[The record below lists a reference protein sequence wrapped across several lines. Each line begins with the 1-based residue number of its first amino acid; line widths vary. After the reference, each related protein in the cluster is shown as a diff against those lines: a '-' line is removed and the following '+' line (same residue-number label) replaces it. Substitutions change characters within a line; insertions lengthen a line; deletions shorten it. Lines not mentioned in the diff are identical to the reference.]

1 MNVRGESWGTARG
14 QETAWTMGRDWRTLR
29 CMAGNQPLWTTPQR
43 STDPFGMR
51 MRSEGGD
58 RDRDRGGENSRE
70 SCPSRW
76 VKSDGLRCWAKG
88 WFAVFAV
95 LSLIST
101 DSRVVGAETSVPKDA
116 PKSAGTKADNKAETN
131 STALF
136 GLTNLWTI
144 HLTISPQDWQKLGSR
159 GGPRD
164 RRYGG
169 GGNDGANGGMFDGII
184 RGVFGGEEA
193 PAQSRPR
200 VQSRPAQNP
209 GAIQEG
215 NSRYPWVVATVES
228 GGETYTNVGVR
239 FKGVSSFVRAP
250 NGYKRP
256 FKLDF
261 NRGVAGRRFKGVE
274 EFYLNNNVND
284 ATQMR
289 EALAYD
295 LFRRA
300 GIPAPR
306 TAFAQVYLTLPGKL
320 EKQHLGLY
328 TLVEAVEGDFLKRHF
343 GTKKGL
349 LLKPEMMQ
357 GLAYMGEDWRNYV
370 ERYDPKGEVDPA
382 VAQRFMQFT
391 RFIMESN
398 PETFSKDLK
407 NHLDPEMFLR
417 FVALN
422 SVLANVDSF
431 IGNGHNYFL
440 HVHPTTYQSTFV
452 PWDVNEAFGMH
463 PVSGS
468 SRSQMQFS
476 VVRPNADPNAL
487 VERCV
492 SDRSLNRIY
501 RAQLAMML
509 TNIFL
514 PSRVAA
520 DIDRIAAVTKPVVFA
535 ETKRARADFER
546 TVLKTIAPD
555 QGDTSQPRQD
565 REFARD
571 NYRPWGFPDAVEIDN
586 MPLKDWVEGRHAH
599 VRDQLEGKVRGTR
612 PRPRL
617 YN

>member
-1 MNVRGESWGTARG
+1 
-14 QETAWTMGRDWRTLR
+14 
-29 CMAGNQPLWTTPQR
+29 MAGITRELTAPFPAPDRMGADSISSGKQTPAIQHLR
-43 STDPFGMR
+43 SASSWA
-51 MRSEGGD
+51 SEWECFLTLCCLLVMG
-58 RDRDRGGENSRE
+58 
-70 SCPSRW
+70 C
-76 VKSDGLRCWAKG
+76 
-88 WFAVFAV
+88 
-95 LSLIST
+95 SLT
-101 DSRVVGAETSVPKDA
+101 GAEA
-116 PKSAGTKADNKAETN
+116 PIAKPASKPAETN
-131 STALF
+131 SATLF

-164 RRYGG
+164 RRFGG
-169 GGNDGANGGMFDGII
+169 GGNGGNGANGGVFDGII

-193 PAQSRPR
+193 PVQNRPQ
-200 VQSRPAQNP
+200 VQPRPGQRPASAQD
-209 GAIQEG
+209 G
-215 NSRYPWVVATVES
+215 NSRYPWAVATVES
-228 GGETYTNVGVR
+228 GGETFTNVGVR

-250 NGYKRP
+250 NGFKRP

-261 NRGVAGRRFKGVE
+261 DRGVADRRFRGVE

-306 TAFAQVYLTLPGKL
+306 TAFAQVYLTIPGKL

-328 TLVEAVEGDFLKRHF
+328 TLVESVESDFLKRHF

-349 LLKPEMMQ
+349 LMKPEMMQ
-357 GLAYMGEDWRNYV
+357 GLAYMGDDWSNYT
-370 ERYDPKGEVDPA
+370 ERYDPKGTVDPA

-391 RFIMESN
+391 RFIMEAD
-398 PETFSKDLK
+398 PETFSRDLK

-422 SVLANVDSF
+422 SILANVDSF
-431 IGNGHNYFL
+431 LGNGHNYFL
-440 HVHPTTYQSTFV
+440 YVHPTTYKSTFV

-463 PVSGS
+463 PVSGP

-476 VVRPNADPNAL
+476 VVRPNADPNQL

-492 SDRSLNRIY
+492 ADRTLNRIY
-501 RAQLAMML
+501 RAQLSMLL

-514 PSRVAA
+514 PSRLSA
-520 DIDRIAAVTKPVVFA
+520 DIDRIAAVTKPVIFA
-535 ETKRARADFER
+535 ESKRARADFER
-546 TVLKTIAPD
+546 TVLRTMDPED
-555 QGDTSQPRQD
+555 GDTSQPRHD
-565 REFARD
+565 REYARD
-571 NYRPWGFPDAVEIDN
+571 NYRPWGFPDAVQIDN

-599 VRDQLEGKVRGTR
+599 VRDQLDGKVRGTR